1 MVSCLSYRCEFG
13 VLNTCY
19 GEGDLEL
26 YEGDPGL
33 TIEGWQSVPR
43 ISLRETTLKNNPK
56 NDFFASRCQC
66 TTKCTTA
73 SCSCKKR
80 GVPQARSQ
88 GGSGGSN
95 EPPFFCRNPVNAAC

>member
-1 MVSCLSYRCEFG
+1 MVFTICLSLWLACLSYRCEFG
-13 VLNTCY
+13 VLNTYY

-26 YEGDPGL
+26 YQGDPGL

-43 ISLRETTLKNNPK
+43 ISLREAALKNNPK

-73 SCSCKKR
+73 SCSCKK
-80 GVPQARSQ
+80 GECLAQA
-88 GGSGGSN
+88 
-95 EPPFFCRNPVNAAC
+95 NAIRVQSITIRTLN